1 MGKADDC
8 KNTAERGSAMKTVT
22 DIQKSISEN
31 IKRFRA
37 ENHMSALDLH
47 EISGAA
53 ERAEVCATRSTNKVA
68 KVGQIIQKM

>member
-1 MGKADDC
+1 
-8 KNTAERGSAMKTVT
+8 MKSVY

-47 EISGAA
+47 EISGAG
-53 ERAEVCATRSTNKVA
+53 ERSIQEYTALRSMPSLYNAYLLADAMGISVDELIGVKP
-68 KVGQIIQKM
+68 